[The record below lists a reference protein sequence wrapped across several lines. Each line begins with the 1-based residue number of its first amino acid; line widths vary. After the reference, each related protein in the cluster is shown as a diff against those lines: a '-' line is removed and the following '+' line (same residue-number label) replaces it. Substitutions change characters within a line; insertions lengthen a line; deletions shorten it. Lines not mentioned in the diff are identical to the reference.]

1 MPTNGIHIQLPRLY
15 PWQKDVVDQF
25 CNQSGTGKVVVIK
38 SRRQCGKTFMCC
50 AILLHYAC
58 TYPNT
63 TSAIIEP
70 TNAQARK
77 VFKTLVKSIDGTG
90 ILKSKNETFL
100 TIELVNGS
108 TIMFKS
114 AQIKEG
120 LRGYTI
126 SGTIILDEAAYLPA
140 DILELVLPWRQVHK
154 APMMLVSTPRV
165 KDGVFYNYWKEGFE
179 GGNVVSIDWAE
190 YDTSVLLDDDTI
202 EQYRRTLT
210 SNQFRSEILG
220 EFLDDE
226 GLVFQYVRENTI
238 PDAPGKYTRV
248 FGGVDFGA
256 GDGNDYTSFSVLNE
270 HGEMV
275 FLDYFNNLSTLQ
287 QVERLTADIMSFGN
301 AFVSINMECNSL
313 GKPMI
318 DLISKSLND
327 NNQQVLVSKIN
338 RWLTTNS
345 SKSEL
350 VKDYQVALEQGKTK
364 LFDNKTLINQF
375 TAYEAQY
382 NPKTQVI
389 TYNGA
394 YGTHDD
400 LVMSTLMAYNAYYKS
415 SSMGNYAIGFSK
427 YSLR

>member
-1 MPTNGIHIQLPRLY
+1 MLTDVINIVLPRLY
-15 PWQKDVVDQF
+15 PWQKDVVNQF
-25 CNQSGTGKVVVIK
+25 CNQAGTGKVVVVK

-50 AILLHYAC
+50 SILLHYAC

-77 VFKTLVKSIDGTG
+77 VFKTISKAIDGTG

-165 KDGVFYNYWKEGFE
+165 KDGVFFNFWKEGFE
-179 GGNVVSIDWAE
+179 GRNVVSIDWSE
-190 YDTSVLLDDDTI
+190 YDTSVLLDENTI

-226 GLVFQYVRENTI
+226 GLVFQYIRENTI
-238 PDAPGKYTRV
+238 PDTPGKYTRAYA
-248 FGGVDFGA
+248 GIDFGA
-256 GDGNDYTSFSVLNE
+256 GNGNDYTSFSVFDE
-270 HGEMV
+270 SGHMCY
-275 FLDYFNNLSTLQ
+275 LDYFNDLTTLQ
-287 QVERLTADIMSFGN
+287 QIERLVSDINIFGN
-301 AFVSINMECNSL
+301 KIVSINAENNSI
-313 GKPMI
+313 GSPMI
-318 DLISKSLND
+318 DLIIKSLND
-327 NNQQVLVSKIN
+327 QNQGVLVSKIN
-338 RWLTTNS
+338 RWVTTNK
-345 SKSEL
+345 SKGEL
-350 VKDYQVALEQGKTK
+350 VNQMQVALEQGNVK
-364 LFDNKTLINQF
+364 LFADKTLVNQF
-375 TAYEAQY
+375 TAYEAEY

-400 LVMSTLMAYNAYYKS
+400 IVMSTMLAWNAYVTSTNLGTYCLS
-415 SSMGNYAIGFSK
+415 FPN
-427 YSLR
+427 